1 MHLPPMGPN
10 LHEITDAHIHG
21 LRAGDPDATVA
32 VYRALSGPVYGYL
45 VNRMGDAEAAQ
56 DVTAEVFTEVLE
68 GADTFEGPPAGL
80 RAWVFRIARNRMV
93 DHYRRESYRRHPSL
107 DEMAEA
113 GRLPEAVDDPESETL
128 GRMERERILA
138 LTEELTSDQ
147 REVVLLRL
155 VAELPVAEVA
165 ELMDRTPGAVKVLQH
180 RALRSLADKLEEG
193 KGGRGGGDDAGP

>member
-1 MHLPPMGPN
+1 MGPD
-10 LHEITDAHIHG
+10 LHEITEAHVQG
-21 LRAGDPDATVA
+21 LRAGDPEATIA

-45 VNRMGDAEAAQ
+45 LRRMGDPEAAQ
-56 DVTAEVFTEVLE
+56 DVTAEAFTEVLE
-68 GADTFEGPPAGL
+68 GADAFEGPPAGL

-93 DHYRRESYRRHPSL
+93 DHYRRESYRRHSSL

-113 GRLPEAVDDPESETL
+113 GRLPEAVDDPESEVV
-128 GRMERERILA
+128 GRTEQERILA
-138 LTEELTSDQ
+138 LTEELTPDQ

-180 RALRSLADKLEEG
+180 RALRSLADKLEEEEG
-193 KGGRGGGDDAGP
+193 EAGRGGEDDARP